1 MRAFV
6 IYGKKMTDNIAMFI
20 FKVFFYLLFVGIIS
34 QTYNIDKKSA
44 IIFYLKLSLHIYV
57 IIIIIS
63 ISIQYIL
70 WAVLFIV
77 MYNIY
82 IFIF

>member
-44 IIFYLKLSLHIYV
+44 IIFTGPNGSYFGYSV
-57 IIIIIS
+57 G
-63 ISIQYIL
+63 IL
-70 WAVLFIV
+70 ENKEGTV
-77 MYNIY
+77 
-82 IFIF
+82 

>member
-6 IYGKKMTDNIAMFI
+6 IYGKKTTDNIAMFI

-44 IIFYLKLSLHIYV
+44 YRFPKKVIGWDLNAFKKMENVNHFSVKINFKFVVFNCHI
-57 IIIIIS
+57 
-63 ISIQYIL
+63 
-70 WAVLFIV
+70 
-77 MYNIY
+77 
-82 IFIF
+82 